1 MTLPPES
8 STGPRAGQQSLRL
21 SRDGWLL
28 FSARLVRMFAYGLL
42 STVLML
48 YLSAAGLND
57 DRIGLLMTLTLLGDT
72 AITFWLSTRADRIGR
87 KRTLLIGALLMTG
100 AGLAFSMT
108 TNFFVLLL
116 AATIGVISP
125 SATEIGPFLSVEQA
139 AISELVPGRER
150 TRVFAWYHLVGYC
163 AGAVGAFAGGYSV
176 SWARTQGAE
185 GIDAFRYVLW
195 GYSACGV
202 ILAILFSTLHRTI
215 EPFENAPRTA
225 PEGRVRFGLHR
236 SRGVIAKLSMLFAL
250 DAFGGGFILQ
260 AIISYW
266 LARRYD
272 LSEDVLGQIFLAAN
286 LLSGASALMAGSIAR
301 RFGLINTMVF
311 THLPSNLMLMLVPFM
326 PDANWAIGLLLLRY
340 SISQLDLPTRQAF
353 TMAVV
358 APDER
363 AAAAGVTNVARSIG
377 GSLSPYLATI
387 LMSRAGWMSAPFLLA
402 GGCKIVYDLLL
413 YRAFSKHGE
422 EPEREPCD
430 VSGRR

>member
-1 MTLPPES
+1 MTVPPETS
-8 STGPRAGQQSLRL
+8 ASPAEPLRL

-28 FSARLVRMFAYGLL
+28 FSARLVRMFAYGML

-48 YLSAAGLND
+48 YLSAAGLD
-57 DRIGLLMTLTLLGDT
+57 DERIGLLMTLTLLGDT
-72 AITFWLSTRADRIGR
+72 AMTFWLSTRADRIGR

-100 AGLAFSMT
+100 AGVVFSST

-163 AGAVGAFAGGYSV
+163 AGALGAFVGGSSV
-176 SWARTQGAE
+176 WWARQHGAE
-185 GIDAFRYVLW
+185 GTDAFHYVLW
-195 GYSACGV
+195 GYSACGLL
-202 ILAILFSTLHRTI
+202 LALLFAALQRTI
-215 EPFENAPRTA
+215 EPFENAPRPTL
-225 PEGRVRFGLHR
+225 EGRVRFGLHR
-236 SRGVIAKLSMLFAL
+236 SRGVISRLSTLFAL

-266 LARRYD
+266 LAMKYG
-272 LSEDVLGQIFLAAN
+272 LGEEVLGQIFLAAN
-286 LLSGASALMAGSIAR
+286 LLSGGSALAASSIAR

-311 THLPSNLMLMLVPFM
+311 THLPSNILLMLVPFM
-326 PDANWAIGLLLLRY
+326 PNVASAVGLLLLRY
-340 SISQLDLPTRQAF
+340 AISQLDLPTRQAF

-377 GSLSPYLATI
+377 GSLSPLLATT
-387 LMSRAGWMSAPFLLA
+387 LMTRAGWMSAPFLLA
-402 GGCKIVYDLLL
+402 GGCKIVYDVLL
-413 YRAFSKHGE
+413 YKAFARHNA
-422 EPEREPCD
+422 EPEPPPH
-430 VSGRR
+430 G